1 MSFKKVIQTIKANK
15 TFVVA
20 THVGPDPDA
29 LGSQMAMA
37 MYLKALGKKVTCVGD
52 DVVPERFQ
60 FLPGVKSIKAYSERM
75 KIKPDVMLIMDCGDR
90 ERAGHVQNLIG
101 DNTIVINIDHHITN
115 DNFGDINLVNPKSSS
130 TCELLYEL
138 LTYDKAK
145 LTDNMAL
152 HLYAGIMTDTGSFRF
167 ENTTSKT
174 HIIAAAL
181 RKYSFSATKLYKQ
194 LYESIPLND
203 VQAFTKVINGFE
215 ALYQKRVACVRLP
228 KRIVRKFSQ
237 DFDLRDTIFKF
248 LRSINGIEVFIIFT
262 EVSSKKTRI
271 NFRSSGRV
279 DVAKIANKFDGGGH
293 KNASGGTIACGMEE
307 ARKKVLKEIKKV
319 L

>member
-1 MSFKKVIQTIKANK
+1 MNFKKVLQTIKKNK
-15 TFVVA
+15 VFAVA

-37 MYLKALGKKVTCVGD
+37 MYLKSIGKKVICLSD
-52 DVVPERFQ
+52 DVVPERYR
-60 FLPGVKSIKAYSERM
+60 FLPGVKSIKPYSS
-75 KIKPDVMLIMDCGDR
+75 KIKVKPDVIVILDCGDR
-90 ERAGHVQNLIG
+90 ARTGKVEKIIG
-101 DNTIVINIDHHITN
+101 ENTTVINIDHHITN
-115 DNFGDINLVNPKSSS
+115 DNFGDINLVDPKASS

-138 LTYDKAK
+138 LAYDKFK
-145 LTDNMAL
+145 ITENMAL

-174 HIIAAAL
+174 HNIAAEL
-181 RKYSFSATKLYKQ
+181 RKFNFSATKLYRQ

-203 VQAFTKVINGFE
+203 IQAFTKVINGFE
-215 ALYQKRVACVRLP
+215 ALYQKRVACVNLP
-228 KRIVRKFSQ
+228 KRIVSKFSQ

-262 EVSSKKTRI
+262 EVSSKKTRV
-271 NFRSSGRV
+271 NFRSSGRIN
-279 DVAKIANKFDGGGH
+279 VAKMANKFNGGGH
-293 KNASGGTIACGMEE
+293 KNASGGFVDCGLAE
-307 ARKKVLKEIKKV
+307 AKKKVLKEIKKV